1 MLLAENTA
9 ASWRATTKLGHSR
22 SWCVCVCVCVCLLH
36 ITHVVRDK
44 NCHSKPFVTVYDC
57 HNIIISHY
65 HCILAEQMELTNISL
80 AASFF
85 LVAMSFLNIAALWWT
100 LVEIS
105 FLRSISFLPSYSA
118 GMDFANR
125 FSALSLD
132 ATDREIETAII
143 KTFSLLHSLLP
154 HFSQHHQRMCL
165 LGCLVHCLPLFWC
178 TVVSD
183 MWSTFNWSKQLYT
196 VQGYTPLHL

>member
-1 MLLAENTA
+1 M
-9 ASWRATTKLGHSR
+9 
-22 SWCVCVCVCVCLLH
+22 
-36 ITHVVRDK
+36 I
-44 NCHSKPFVTVYDC
+44 VT
-57 HNIIISHY
+57 IFHY

-154 HFSQHHQRMCL
+154 LFSQHPKRFFW
-165 LGCLVHCLPLFWC
+165 LGSLVRYVKPRDTAVLAKGDYKVHDWFPRYAINILW
-178 TVVSD
+178 
-183 MWSTFNWSKQLYT
+183 WSWI
-196 VQGYTPLHL
+196 